1 VSSTARLETGSRLAG
16 YSIEGEIGRG
26 AMGWVYRARHL
37 HLARTAALK
46 VLAPSLAEDSTFHE
60 RFIRESQLI
69 AAIEHPNIVPIYD
82 AGEVDGLLYIAM
94 RYVDGFDLKTLIAQ
108 RGSLDLD
115 ETLAIVE
122 QAAAAL
128 DAAHARDLV
137 HRDVKPANILVESE
151 PKRAFLA
158 DFGIAMQ
165 AHGAGLTQP
174 GLFLGTIDYAPPEQL
189 KGERVGAGVDIYALG
204 CVLYECL
211 AGRPPFVKE
220 TDVAVVHAHL
230 LDPPP
235 SVAATRPDLP
245 VSLDGVIETALAKD
259 QNDRYA
265 SCGELVAAVRT
276 VVRPVIQPTIVPTS
290 PSPTRAPAVPRA
302 PEAVAPVSGQIP
314 VPLTPLVGRAH
325 ELAAARELLSRDD
338 VRLLTLTGPGGT
350 GKTRVAIELARSLEE
365 VFSGGVS
372 FVDLTAINDPGL
384 VIPRIAEVLGVEE
397 TRTKDISMFEA
408 LQARLLETPPLL
420 VLDNFEH
427 VIAAAPVAAELLTAA
442 PGLKILVSSRA
453 PLRVRG
459 EHEYPVPPLALPDA
473 DGIRDIQSI
482 SEAPAVTLFVAG
494 AQATDPT
501 FALTDENA
509 PSVAAIC
516 ARLDGLP
523 LAIELASARVK
534 LLPPAALEARL
545 EENLQLLTG
554 AARDLPSRHQTIRAT
569 LDWSYELL
577 DHSEQILFARLGVF
591 SGGWTRDAAEA
602 ISATPDRDATS
613 VDNTL
618 LALVD
623 NSLVGSRAG
632 DDAELRFDMLK
643 TVHEYAVF
651 RLIESG
657 DLADVRTRH
666 LVWYRDLAE
675 EAEPHLVGPLQAA
688 WVRRLE
694 EEAANLRAALSWSLE
709 SGDVE
714 SGLRIAGALV
724 RFWSVRGQMSEG
736 RLWLEEAL
744 QASGVDPAVRA
755 KAVYAAG
762 YAALGQGDYAEAST
776 GFEEGLALY
785 RQLGDTSGIARSLA
799 QLGWLL
805 AARGEL
811 ERATV
816 LSEESLVLA
825 REAGDKATSSVA
837 LANLAETASAQSDYA
852 RATQLFEESLNLRRE
867 LQDRRNMANGLL
879 NLGRTEL
886 RRGESERAVPLLEE
900 GLELARELGDTWSI
914 SVALGNLAEAALRR
928 NDLSHARSLLAEA
941 LAAAQARGDKRIAA
955 ELLQRTAAV
964 SAADGDI
971 ARATRLR
978 GAAEALRASIG
989 APASPAEEAIE
1000 EAWLGSAR
1008 ALLGNDF
1015 EALSESG
1022 RGLELDEAF
1031 ALALSAAAPS

>member
-1 VSSTARLETGSRLAG
+1 VSSTAGLETGSRLAG

-37 HLARTAALK
+37 RLARTAALK
-46 VLAPSLAEDSTFHE
+46 VLAPSLAEDSTFQE

-94 RYVDGFDLKTLIAQ
+94 RYVEGIDLKTLIAQ
-108 RGSLDLD
+108 RRRLDLE

-165 AHGAGLTQP
+165 AHGSGLTQP

-189 KGERVGAGVDIYALG
+189 KGERVGPAVDIYALG

-211 AGRPPFVKE
+211 AGSPPFAKE
-220 TDVAVVHAHL
+220 TDFAVAHAHL

-235 SVAATRPDLP
+235 NVTTTRPDLP
-245 VSLDGVIETALAKD
+245 ASLHGVIETALAKD

-276 VVRPVIQPTIVPTS
+276 VLRPVVQATIVSTP
-290 PSPTRAPAVPRA
+290 PSPTPAPAVVRA
-302 PEAVAPVSGQIP
+302 PEAVAPVSGHIP
-314 VPLTPLVGRAH
+314 VPLTPLVGRAD
-325 ELAAARELLSRDD
+325 ELAAAQEVLSRDH

-350 GKTRVAIELARSLEE
+350 GKTRVAIELARSLEKA
-365 VFSGGVS
+365 FPGGVS
-372 FVDLTAINDPGL
+372 FVDLTAINEPAL
-384 VIPRIAEVLGVEE
+384 VIPRIADVLGVEGAGAG
-397 TRTKDISMFEA
+397 DSSMFEA
-408 LQARLLETPPLL
+408 LKARLLEMPPLL

-427 VIAAAPVAAELLTAA
+427 VIAAAPVAAELLTAVSR
-442 PGLKILVSSRA
+442 LKILVTSRA

-459 EHEYPVPPLALPDA
+459 EHEYPVPPLALPDRERLGDA
-473 DGIRDIQSI
+473 DSVA
-482 SEAPAVTLFVAG
+482 EAPAVALFVAV

-545 EENLQLLTG
+545 DESLQLLSG
-554 AARDLPSRHQTIRAT
+554 SARDLPSRHQTIRAT

-577 DHSEQILFARLGVF
+577 DRAEQVVFARLGVF
-591 SGGWTRDAAEA
+591 SGGWTRDAAA
-602 ISATPDRDATS
+602 VICATGALDATS
-613 VDNTL
+613 VDDAL
-618 LALVD
+618 VSLVD
-623 NSLVGSRAG
+623 NSLVGRRAG
-632 DDAELRFDMLK
+632 GDGELRFDMLQ

-657 DLADVRTRH
+657 DLADARARH
-666 LVWYRDLAE
+666 LAWYRDLAE
-675 EAEPHLVGPLQAA
+675 EAEPQLVGPHQAA
-688 WVRRLE
+688 WVGRLE
-694 EEAANLRAALSWSLE
+694 AEAANLRAALSWSLE

-724 RFWSVRGQMSEG
+724 RFWSVRGHMTEG
-736 RLWLEEAL
+736 RLWLEQAL
-744 QASGVDPAVRA
+744 ARSGVDSAVRG

-762 YAALGQGDYAEAST
+762 YAALGQGDYPDAT
-776 GFEEGLALY
+776 KRFEESLAICHE
-785 RQLGDTSGIARSLA
+785 LGDTSGIARSLA
-799 QLGWLL
+799 QLGWLE

-811 ERATV
+811 ELATA
-816 LSEESLVLA
+816 LSDESLLLA
-825 REAGDKATSSVA
+825 RQANDKATSSAA
-837 LANLAETASAQSDYA
+837 LANLAETAFVRSDYA

-867 LQDRRNMANGLL
+867 LQDRRNIANGLL

-886 RRGESERAVPLLEE
+886 RRGETERAIPLLEE

-941 LAAAQARGDKRIAA
+941 LAAAQTRGDKRIAA
-955 ELLQRTAAV
+955 ELLQRTAAL

-978 GAAEALRASIG
+978 GAAEALRTSTG

-1022 RGLELDEAF
+1022 RGLELDEAI